1 MENKRDEFRRVMSEW
16 FTEWNQ
22 TNRLVSEKE
31 LIYTFEHWG
40 IRYEGI
46 RPFGET
52 LRIGWSWES
61 EGVKGEININP
72 KGNPFR
78 VLFKFKPIQNE
89 LGHE

>member
-1 MENKRDEFRRVMSEW
+1 MENKRDEFRRVMREW
-16 FTEWNQ
+16 FTEWNS
-22 TNRLVSEKE
+22 SESRNDLEGE
-31 LIYTFEHWG
+31 LRYTFEHWG

-78 VLFKFKPIQNE
+78 VLFKFKPME